1 MVFTYEHRVIIKYLR
16 QKYGYGARK
25 IVTDH
30 PEFDWN
36 EDGVKTL
43 IKKIDETGSIER
55 RKGSGRPKNSRTEEN
70 IDAVGE
76 RIVSQEGQPGTHR
89 TPTEIS
95 AELGIPVTT
104 VQRIVDEDLNLEP
117 LKKRKV
123 QLLSDQDIEKRLV
136 RSKRLLRI
144 YTRAVLETAFFSDEK
159 IFKVRQQYNVQNDR
173 VYVPK
178 GTRKRDVDPERLLA
192 ERAGFPQQ
200 IMVSL
205 AISRAGKSPIFF
217 VEPGTKVN
225 AQYYCDVLLKE
236 MIPAMNRLAK
246 RKEYLFMQDGARAH
260 TAKIT
265 LGMLANQKYLNL
277 LQPSDWPPNSPDLN
291 PVDFCVWG
299 ILERNVYRGRKIT
312 SIEELKEAIV
322 EEWAKISQDV
332 IDSCI
337 DAFRD
342 RLNRVIKAEGR
353 HIERY

>member
-1 MVFTYEHRVIIKYLR
+1 MVFTYEHRVIIKHIR

-159 IFKVRQQYNVQNDR
+159 IFKV
-173 VYVPK
+173 
-178 GTRKRDVDPERLLA
+178 
-192 ERAGFPQQ
+192 
-200 IMVSL
+200 
-205 AISRAGKSPIFF
+205 
-217 VEPGTKVN
+217 
-225 AQYYCDVLLKE
+225 
-236 MIPAMNRLAK
+236 
-246 RKEYLFMQDGARAH
+246 
-260 TAKIT
+260 
-265 LGMLANQKYLNL
+265 
-277 LQPSDWPPNSPDLN
+277 
-291 PVDFCVWG
+291 
-299 ILERNVYRGRKIT
+299 
-312 SIEELKEAIV
+312 
-322 EEWAKISQDV
+322 
-332 IDSCI
+332 
-337 DAFRD
+337 
-342 RLNRVIKAEGR
+342 
-353 HIERY
+353 